1 MNVRPWRIGSV
12 VLLAA
17 IACGSSSAAA
27 IVSREAGDRLQFKLE
42 AMTQGG
48 ASHPPSRRM
57 TTITEGELNS
67 YLAFNAKEKIPRGLS
82 QPDIRMLDRGQLTG
96 SVFVDIDEY
105 KRVNPPKGF
114 TDPLTYVFGR
124 VPVTARGTLRS
135 YAGRGQFQLASAEI
149 MGLPLPKPVFRQ
161 MVSFFTRTPES
172 PFGFNI
178 DAPFVL
184 PARIRG
190 VTVNRAEAVI
200 DP

>member
-135 YAGRGQFQLASAEI
+135 YAGRANSSSPRPKSWASPAEARLSAN
-149 MGLPLPKPVFRQ
+149 GELLH
-161 MVSFFTRTPES
+161 
-172 PFGFNI
+172 
-178 DAPFVL
+178 AH
-184 PARIRG
+184 ARIPVRLQHRCAVCPPGQDSRG
-190 VTVNRAEAVI
+190 DRESRLK
-200 DP
+200 P